1 MTFASESYVLFV
13 LYSCLSVY
21 TVPCM
26 AMLSCKNSEG
36 KDVDWFVVYKLPK
49 IKHNKINPWMTTGEE
64 MAYYDC
70 HKKTRGWY
78 LLPFNVSSQRKNPI
92 WETLKPIY
100 GGKHVAFVAYNDQP
114 PKGFNGTRGG
124 HSKGILM
131 ASKKDSGRVVWL
143 QHSVPQF
150 VGNVTESYI
159 YPHSGR
165 ENGQLFFCLSFRM
178 NALET
183 IATHLHVQAV
193 HVYQNMSKNWTADY
207 PKFSD
212 LLNKKYDQD
221 RKTVRIDHLKT
232 TGKRRVL
239 AIAKSPRLFRDIY
252 EEEMKTQMKDSI
264 VVQSW
269 RNGVGGAQESYCKS
283 GYSVTNVEQLRIST
297 QGGQVSFSSRED
309 HSKWYI
315 TKRREMFCFST
326 LNRMRSQMKRGGEIT
341 CLLDSRLVVNLF
353 SDSIARTTGCSGTR
367 VKKPGLKK
375 NQGE

>member
-124 HSKGILM
+124 HSK
-131 ASKKDSGRVVWL
+131 
-143 QHSVPQF
+143 
-150 VGNVTESYI
+150 
-159 YPHSGR
+159 
-165 ENGQLFFCLSFRM
+165 
-178 NALET
+178 
-183 IATHLHVQAV
+183 ATHLHVQAV